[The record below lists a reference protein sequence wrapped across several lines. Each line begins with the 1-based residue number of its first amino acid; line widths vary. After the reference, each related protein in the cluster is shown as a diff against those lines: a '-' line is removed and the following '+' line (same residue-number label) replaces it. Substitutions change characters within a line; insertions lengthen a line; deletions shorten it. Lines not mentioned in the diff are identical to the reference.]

1 VITVENWAE
10 IRRLHRSEGISQA
23 GIVRRLGISRN
34 TVSKALASDRPPKYE
49 RVPLGLAVGSVI
61 LVPISTQS
69 GEALEERVS
78 ENSALERHTQLGEG
92 LLGWVIGLV
101 LIAAA
106 MVAWDLWRRRSAG
119 ADAAAP
125 SGAPD
130 GAKGT
135 DVSAAGRPM
144 SSVVIAVV
152 LAVAAIAVGTGT
164 IVQAVLIGHSGAQA
178 VWGG

>member
-1 VITVENWAE
+1 MFDTIGGLPLHPLVVHATEVIVPVA
-10 IRRLHRSEGISQA
+10 
-23 GIVRRLGISRN
+23 
-34 TVSKALASDRPPKYE
+34 ALALVLAALWPWFR
-49 RVPLGLAVGSVI
+49 RWAGWGPLGLAVASVI

-69 GEALEERVS
+69 GESLEERVS

-92 LLGWVIGLV
+92 LLGWVIGLA

-106 MVAWDLWRRRSAG
+106 MVAWDLWRRRSAQ
-119 ADAAAP
+119 ADAAAL

-164 IVQAVLIGHSGAQA
+164 IIQAVLIGHSGAEA